1 MAHKKNKTPNGLIWA
16 NVVVPDPIKGG
27 KARRNL
33 AFLCESA
40 KVVKDSSG
48 GIVCVRIAGG
58 IHDGYETFP
67 AYGVG
72 LRLRAPK
79 GRKDAQVEFQGRI
92 C

>member
-1 MAHKKNKTPNGLIWA
+1 MAHKKNRISDGIVWA
-16 NVVVPDPIKGG
+16 NAIVPYLIKGG

-40 KVVKDSSG
+40 EVVRDPSG